1 MAPPKWAAHCFP
13 QSFGNGPSAACR
25 ASSISAE
32 NGVALKIAVF
42 STHTCPL
49 APLGGWETGGM
60 NVYVRELGRSLAAR
74 GATLDIFTR
83 RQTADVA
90 DVVEFAPG
98 ARVIHIDAGPQ
109 RHVDKYDILDYLP
122 EFACGI
128 QRFRA
133 LTGASYNLIH
143 SHYWLSGRLGVLF
156 ADRWGVPMVSTFHT
170 LAQLKNRVAETA
182 AEREQTV
189 RFEIERRTMAGSD
202 HIVALT
208 DVDRQQMLR
217 HYGSQAP
224 IVVIPGGVDLARF
237 SPQPRE
243 AARSA
248 LGLEPKSK
256 VLLFVGRIQRL
267 KGLEVLL
274 RAFALLHDIDAQL
287 VIVGGRR
294 GTTHESREIVR
305 LQHLAVK
312 LGVAERTRFV
322 GAVAHEDLPLY
333 YSAADVCVMPSSYE
347 SFGLVAVESLACGTP
362 VVATRVGG
370 LTSIVRDGETGLLVP
385 WRDAELFSARLRQV
399 LLEPGL
405 HSHLAGNA
413 RASVMGYGW
422 DRIAEGHLALYDE
435 VRLARRAAVAS
446 RG

>member
-1 MAPPKWAAHCFP
+1 
-13 QSFGNGPSAACR
+13 
-25 ASSISAE
+25 
-32 NGVALKIAVF
+32 LKIAVL

-74 GATLDIFTR
+74 GATIDIFTR

-98 ARVIHIDAGPQ
+98 ARVVHIDAGPQ

-133 LTGASYNLIH
+133 LTGASYDLIH
-143 SHYWLSGRLGVLF
+143 SHYWLSGRLAMLF

-182 AEREQTV
+182 AEREQAV
-189 RFEIERRTMAGSD
+189 RFDIERRTMARSD
-202 HIVALT
+202 RVVALT

-217 HYGSQAP
+217 HYGRQAP
-224 IVVIPGGVDLARF
+224 IAVIPGGVDLELF
-237 SPQPRE
+237 SPKPQSV
-243 AARSA
+243 ARSS
-248 LGLEPKSK
+248 LGLPQSTK

-267 KGLEVLL
+267 KGLEILV
-274 RAFALLHDIDAQL
+274 RAFAALGELDAQL
-287 VIVGGRR
+287 LIVGGRP
-294 GTTHESREIVR
+294 GTTHETREITR
-305 LQHLAVK
+305 LQHLAAK
-312 LGVAERTRFV
+312 LGVGGRTRFV
-322 GAVAHEDLPLY
+322 GAVPHEELPTY
-333 YSAADVCVMPSSYE
+333 YAAADVTVMPSSYE

-370 LTSIVRDGETGLLVP
+370 LASIVRDGETGLLVP
-385 WRDAELFSARLRQV
+385 WRDAAMFAERLRRV
-399 LLEPGL
+399 LIEDSLRERL
-405 HSHLAGNA
+405 SAQA
-413 RASVMGYGW
+413 RGSVEQYGW
-422 DRIAEGHLALYDE
+422 HRIAEAHLALYGD
-435 VRLARRAAVAS
+435 VLAARRAAVAAGS
-446 RG
+446 